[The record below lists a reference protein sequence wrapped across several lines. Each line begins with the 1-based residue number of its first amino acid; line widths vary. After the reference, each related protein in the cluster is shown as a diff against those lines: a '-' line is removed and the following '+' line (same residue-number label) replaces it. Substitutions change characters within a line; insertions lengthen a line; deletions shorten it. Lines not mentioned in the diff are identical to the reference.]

1 MRLLPRTI
9 AGRTILL
16 LVLGLTL
23 SHAVSMVFYA
33 SDRTDLLAA
42 TGGRE
47 FAHRAAT
54 AVEMLQAVPR
64 DLRPRVIEAADAP
77 DIRVVLAE
85 ESALIRD
92 VEPDW
97 RARLIRDLLQ
107 EELPSDQYDSL
118 IVQVIEQ
125 DGEILARAAARLPDG
140 AWVML
145 SGVLPHTDLSPSSGG
160 TLSMLVMLVAV
171 VVLSVLVVRRMTQ
184 PLRLLAEAAER
195 LGRDVKAPPLPEQGP
210 EEVRQAAHAFN
221 VMQARLRRFV
231 EDRTQM
237 LAAISHDLRTPIT
250 LLRLRAEFI
259 EDDDERT
266 KTLQTLEEMEAMI
279 AATLS
284 FAREDAVHED
294 VVDMDVGAL
303 VASLCDDMADA
314 GQPMTCHETPRA
326 VMPVRPLAL
335 RRAIN
340 NLLVNAVRYGG
351 HAEVRVT
358 VREDAVVVAIDDRG
372 PGLPPEEMEAV
383 FRPFYRVERSRSR
396 ETGGVGL
403 GLSIVRS
410 VAHLHGGE
418 IILENRPEG
427 GLRAIL
433 TLPRGSAA

>member
-210 EEVRQAAHAFN
+210 EEVRQASHAFN

-259 EDDDERT
+259 EDEEERA
-266 KTLQTLEEMEAMI
+266 KTLATLEEMEAMI

-284 FAREDAVHED
+284 FARDDAVQED
-294 VVDMDVGAL
+294 VVEMDVGAL
-303 VASLCDDMADA
+303 VQSLCDDLADA
-314 GQPMTCHETPRA
+314 GEPVTCAEPPRA
-326 VMPVRPLAL
+326 AMPVRATAL
-335 RRAIN
+335 RRAVG
-340 NLLVNAVRYGG
+340 NLLVNALRYGER
-351 HAEVRVT
+351 ADVRVEASDRL
-358 VREDAVVVAIDDRG
+358 VRVIVEDRG
-372 PGLPPEEMEAV
+372 PGLPEAEREAV
-383 FRPFYRVERSRSR
+383 FRPFYRVERSRNR
-396 ETGGVGL
+396 DTGGVGL
-403 GLSIVRS
+403 GLSVVRS

-418 IILENRPEG
+418 ITLENRPEG
-427 GLRAIL
+427 GLRAVL
-433 TLPRGSAA
+433 SLPRVPAA